1 MYRNT
6 EIAFGDLDF
15 SGLGYVTMQA
25 FLSSQLVKSL
35 NFSNEHLQL
44 YFKEYNLFPSNT
56 PGMNSDDFKKNF
68 FPHLYLVQE
77 EPDDADE
84 EEALKNRESIINN
97 IDNQPLLIQERLA
110 NLEKKLKIK
119 F

>member
-1 MYRNT
+1 MYRST

-15 SGLGYVTMQA
+15 SGLGYVSQKA
-25 FLSSQLVKSL
+25 FLSSKFVTSL
-35 NFSNEHLQL
+35 NFPNDHLEL

-56 PGMNSDDFKKNF
+56 PGMNIDDFKKNF
-68 FPHLYLVQE
+68 FPQLYLVQE

-84 EEALKNRESIINN
+84 EQA
-97 IDNQPLLIQERLA
+97 
-110 NLEKKLKIK
+110 